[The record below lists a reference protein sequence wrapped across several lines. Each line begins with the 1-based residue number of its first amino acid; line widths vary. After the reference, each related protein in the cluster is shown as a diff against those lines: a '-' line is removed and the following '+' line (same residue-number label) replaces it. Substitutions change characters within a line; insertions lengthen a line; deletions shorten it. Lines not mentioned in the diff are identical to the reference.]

1 MQKTT
6 KRIGEI
12 LLEKRLI
19 TEAQLHDALSEQ
31 NLSNGFL
38 GTILVNKGWIS
49 DRQLMEALSEQFD
62 IPLVDLKKE
71 QINMELTSEF
81 SSSLILDHKCF
92 PLSKNDVS
100 ITVAIVN
107 PLNAVA
113 ISKIEEEA
121 KPRKVKLAL
130 VPEEDLKDILQN
142 YRQYINQNI
151 QRLLRRDKKP

>member
-38 GTILVNKGWIS
+38 GAILVGKGWIS

-62 IPLVDLKKE
+62 IPLMDLKKQ
-71 QINMELTSEF
+71 QINMELTNEF

-92 PLSKNDVS
+92 PVSENDVS

-121 KPRKVKLAL
+121 RPRKVKLAL
-130 VPEEDLKDILQN
+130 VPEEDLKEILQN
-142 YRQYINQNI
+142 YRQYISQNI
-151 QRLLRRDKKP
+151 QRLLKKDRKS

>member
-1 MQKTT
+1 MQKTA

-12 LLEKRLI
+12 LLDKKLI

-38 GTILVNKGWIS
+38 GGILVSKGWIS

-71 QINMELTSEF
+71 QIDMELTRNF

-92 PLSKNDVS
+92 PISENDVS

-121 KPRKVKLAL
+121 RPRKVKLVL
-130 VPEEDLKDILQN
+130 VAEEDLKDILQN
-142 YRQYINQNI
+142 YSQYISQSI
-151 QRLLRRDKKP
+151 QRLLKKDRKP

>member
-62 IPLVDLKKE
+62 IPLMDLKKQ

-92 PLSKNDVS
+92 PISEDDVS

-121 KPRKVKLAL
+121 KPRKVNLAL
-130 VPEEDLKDILQN
+130 VPEEDLRDILQN
-142 YRQYINQNI
+142 YRQYISQNI